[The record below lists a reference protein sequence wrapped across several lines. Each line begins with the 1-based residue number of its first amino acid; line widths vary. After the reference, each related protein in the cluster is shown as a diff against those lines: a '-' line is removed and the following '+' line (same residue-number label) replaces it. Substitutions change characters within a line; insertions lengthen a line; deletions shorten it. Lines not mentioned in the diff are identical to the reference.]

1 MNNNPLSSKETSPFV
16 ILAAIIIILAG
27 MMYASSIVAPFFL
40 ALFVSIILSQP
51 VQWLVRKRV
60 PLWLS
65 IVMVLL
71 GGIGIFIGMGQI
83 IGSSLS
89 SFTNDAPRYAESLNA
104 MATSFLQFLQEQG
117 FDISE
122 EQLGDLLDPGK
133 IMSVTAGILGK
144 LGSVMGNTFIVLFIV
159 LFLLLEDQSF
169 AYKAKV
175 LTRGPGESVDFLN
188 QIGKNIRHYLSIKTV
203 ISLIT
208 GVLIWICLVIIGV
221 EYAIIWALIAFLLN
235 YIPTIGSI
243 LAGIPVVLFALV
255 QLGFGGALWTLGVY
269 IAVNTVIGNI
279 VEPKMMGKGLG
290 LSALVVFLALVFW
303 GFILGTIGMFLSVP
317 LTMALKI
324 ILEQNDRTRW
334 IAVLLGT
341 QQEAKML
348 MKDEEDEEKKK
359 ELCNDESFN

>member
-1 MNNNPLSSKETSPFV
+1 MNNNPLSSKATSPFV

-65 IVMVLL
+65 IILVLL
-71 GGIGIFIGMGQI
+71 GSIGIFIGMGQI

-89 SFTNDAPRYAESLNA
+89 SFTNDAPKYAESLNA

-175 LTRGPGESVDFLN
+175 LTRGPGESIDFLN
-188 QIGKNIRHYLSIKTV
+188 QIGKSIRHYLSIKTV

-221 EYAIIWALIAFLLN
+221 EYAIIWALIAFLMN

-243 LAGIPVVLFALV
+243 LAGIPAVLFALV

-324 ILEQNDRTRW
+324 TLEQSEKTRW
-334 IAVLLGT
+334 IAILLGT

-348 MKDEEDEEKKK
+348 MKEK
-359 ELCNDESFN
+359 ENDLI